1 MYHII
6 GVDGKEYGP
15 VSAGQLTQWLA
26 ENRVNGQSLVREEGG
41 NWKPL
46 REHAEFASLPTGG
59 QPPTMP
65 GSAPRPP
72 GSPSDAVSTIIPY
85 RNAAALSAYYLAVF
99 SVIPCVG
106 ALLGIAAL
114 VARVKICQAASGR
127 QRDGSRVDRRGGWRP
142 LRSGLYGP
150 DCLGPGGGGFEKM
163 N

>member
-26 ENRVNGQSLVREEGG
+26 ENRVNGQTLVRDEGG

-46 REHAEFASLPTGG
+46 GEHAAFASLRAAG
-59 QPPTMP
+59 QPPPMP
-65 GSAPRPP
+65 GGAPPP

-85 RNAAALSAYYLAVF
+85 RNAAALTAYYLAVF
-99 SVIPCVG
+99 SVIPCLG

-114 VARVKICQAASGR
+114 VLGLRGLKFVKQYPAAKGTVHAWIGVVIGGIFGVGYTVLIVWVLVEAAS
-127 QRDGSRVDRRGGWRP
+127 RR
-142 LRSGLYGP
+142 
-150 DCLGPGGGGFEKM
+150 
-163 N
+163 